1 MADFIQNKI
10 SKELQMLGTK
20 RENLNADL
28 SITIRPEC
36 PEDFYAVELL
46 TREAFW
52 GYFNPTCNEH
62 YLAHLLRNSS
72 AFVPELDVV
81 AEQDG
86 KRIGNVMYS
95 KATVTDA
102 IGMVHPVL
110 TFGPLSVLPEYWSC
124 GIGSALMKHSIIKAK
139 KLGYPAIVFHGHPDY
154 YPRFGFQSAEVF
166 GITNESGENYDALMA
181 MELIPGALSGIHG
194 CFAEDSVFNIREEDA
209 VQYNERNFPPKEPAR
224 MVAIGVLEH
233 RIPTAA
239 YDALKQHGIATLE
252 LLNRFSGR
260 EMLRWEGMN
269 AEALNQINQALR
281 EEGFASKLLPGC
293 DILERAK
300 QGINILLATL
310 K

>member
-1 MADFIQNKI
+1 M
-10 SKELQMLGTK
+10 
-20 RENLNADL
+20 
-28 SITIRPEC
+28 
-36 PEDFYAVELL
+36 
-46 TREAFW
+46 
-52 GYFNPTCNEH
+52 
-62 YLAHLLRNSS
+62 
-72 AFVPELDVV
+72 
-81 AEQDG
+81 
-86 KRIGNVMYS
+86 
-95 KATVTDA
+95 
-102 IGMVHPVL
+102 
-110 TFGPLSVLPEYWSC
+110 
-124 GIGSALMKHSIIKAK
+124 
-139 KLGYPAIVFHGHPDY
+139 
-154 YPRFGFQSAEVF
+154 
-166 GITNESGENYDALMA
+166 
-181 MELIPGALSGIHG
+181 
-194 CFAEDSVFNIREEDA
+194 FNIREEDA